1 MASAPGE
8 MGPVFG
14 RVDRDGRLVEA
25 DAALL
30 RLQTE
35 AGASLG
41 DPVALPQ
48 LAAMV
53 RSARKLGVPLS
64 RTVLV
69 ASADRDLDLWV
80 RAEPAD
86 DGVRLAIEGWTERA
100 PAPPR
105 LMLIDGGYLDD
116 SEVPES
122 GVLGF
127 ETDAELRFT
136 HVSPALFRLLEGDN
150 LIGQPLTRYFQL
162 LDAGG
167 GVMPLLLAVGAG
179 EDFDEQPVE
188 LKRPQHGRGILS
200 GKALTRRAGRFA
212 GFDAELTL
220 DRQIELPERHD
231 EGMFDPAVDEA
242 LRTPLDQII
251 TAADRIVER
260 SDGPLRSDYA
270 SYASDI
276 AAAGRHLLSVLKSM
290 NAEAGEEANPVADLV
305 EAANEAIALCTAD
318 ADARNVQLQAMIPP
332 FDLPV
337 AGERR
342 AILQIL
348 VNILSNAVRHSPV
361 ADSIDISFTTG
372 DQRASVTIADHGP
385 GIAREDQ
392 ERIFEKYEQGERPGS
407 TGLGLAISRRIARS
421 LGGDVLVESAPG
433 EGARFILV
441 LPRA

>member
-1 MASAPGE
+1 MASTPGE
-8 MGPVFG
+8 MGPVLG
-14 RVDRDGRLVEA
+14 RVDGDGRLIEA

-30 RLQTE
+30 RLQAE

-69 ASADRDLDLWV
+69 ASDDRDLDLWV

-86 DGVRLAIEGWTERA
+86 EGVRLAIEGWTERA

-105 LMLIDGGYLDD
+105 LMLIDGGYLDGD
-116 SEVPES
+116 EAPDA
-122 GVLGF
+122 GMLGF

-136 HVSPALFRLLEGDN
+136 HVSPALARLLEGDN
-150 LIGQPLTRYFQL
+150 LIGQPLTRYFRL
-162 LDAGG
+162 LDAGDG
-167 GVMPLLLAVGAG
+167 LMPLLLAVGAR

-188 LKRPQHGRGILS
+188 LKAPHNARGVLS

-212 GFDAELTL
+212 GFDVELTL
-220 DRQIELPERHD
+220 DQQIKPPERHD
-231 EGMFDPAVDEA
+231 EVMFDPAVDEA

-290 NAEAGEEANPVADLV
+290 NAEGGEEANPVVDLV
-305 EAANEAIALCTAD
+305 EATNEAIALCAAD
-318 ADARNVQLQAMIPP
+318 AEGRNVRLQAMIPP
-332 FDLPV
+332 FHLQV
-337 AGERR
+337 AGEKR
-342 AILQIL
+342 AVLQIL
-348 VNILSNAVRHSPV
+348 VNILGNAVRHSPEG
-361 ADSIDISFTTG
+361 DGIDISFTTG
-372 DQRASVTIADHGP
+372 DQRAGVTIADHGP
-385 GIAREDQ
+385 GIAHEDQ

-433 EGARFILV
+433 DGARFILV
-441 LPRA
+441 LPKA

>member
-8 MGPVFG
+8 IGPVFG
-14 RVDRDGRLVEA
+14 RVDGDGRLVEA

-41 DPVALPQ
+41 ELIALPQ
-48 LAAMV
+48 LAAVV
-53 RSARKLGVPLS
+53 RSVRKLGVPLS

-69 ASADRDLDLWV
+69 ASDDRDLDLWV

-86 DGVRLAIEGWTERA
+86 EGVSLMIDGWAERP

-105 LMLIDGGYLDD
+105 LMLIDGGHLDD
-116 SEVPES
+116 DETSDT

-136 HVSPALFRLLEGDN
+136 HVSPALARLLQGDN
-150 LIGQPLTRYFQL
+150 LIGQPLTRYFRL
-162 LDAGG
+162 LDVDGG
-167 GVMPLLLAVGAG
+167 SMPLLLAVGAR
-179 EDFDEQPVE
+179 EDFDGQPVE
-188 LKRPQHGRGILS
+188 MKEPHQVRGVIS

-212 GFDAELTL
+212 GFDAELVL
-220 DRQIELPERHD
+220 DQQVEPTEPHED
-231 EGMFDPAVDEA
+231 VMFDPAVDEA

-290 NAEAGEEANPVADLV
+290 NAEGGDNANPIVDLV
-305 EAANEAIALCTAD
+305 ETASEAVALCAAD
-318 ADARNVQLQAMIPP
+318 ADARNVRLQVLAPP

-337 AGERR
+337 TGEKR
-342 AILQIL
+342 AVLQIL
-348 VNILSNAVRHSPV
+348 VNILGNAVRHSPDGEAV
-361 ADSIDISFTTG
+361 DISFTTG
-372 DQRASVTIADHGP
+372 DHRAGVTIADHGP
-385 GIAREDQ
+385 GIARDDQ

-407 TGLGLAISRRIARS
+407 TGLGLAISRRLARS
-421 LGGDVLVESAPG
+421 LGGDVLVESASG
-433 EGARFILV
+433 DGARFILV